1 MYPAYTA
8 CAQDFRELMIHHF
21 ITITL
26 LSVSWANNNVRVG
39 TLVLVSHDVNDIILE
54 GGKMLKYL
62 KKETVCDV
70 LFALFLLSWLVTRLI
85 YFPVAY
91 VPHRS
96 SLTRHFDSPLLSH
109 PSKYAHPLHPPLT
122 PPRPVLYSYYLF
134 SD

>member
-1 MYPAYTA
+1 MYA

-54 GGKMLKYL
+54 GGKLLKYL

-70 LFALFLLSWLVTRLI
+70 LFAFFLLSWLLTRLI
-85 YFPVAY
+85 YFPLAY
-91 VPHRS
+91 VPP
-96 SLTRHFDSPLLSH
+96 SLRLSLLSIAL
-109 PSKYAHPLHPPLT
+109 SFMNLHTL
-122 PPRPVLYSYYLF
+122 
-134 SD
+134 